1 MKPYQSNENDYIHE
15 EKHPGAG
22 IKSSSLCGELRHGK
36 YLGVQENISR
46 QVPWIDTVAMS
57 KDKCKCLARLKRMK
71 I

>member
-46 QVPWIDTVAMS
+46 QVP
-57 KDKCKCLARLKRMK
+57 
-71 I
+71 